1 VSRSPFEILGVS
13 HGADDETIRRAYLS
27 LVQQFPPDRVPEK
40 FRRIREAYD
49 LIRDSRKRLEY
60 ELFHLPA
67 LEELNA
73 FAHRLHPRRP
83 TLAQFRKMLAECM
96 KDVR

>member
-1 VSRSPFEILGVS
+1 MNRSPFEILGVAPE
-13 HGADDETIRRAYLS
+13 ADDEEIRRAYLQ
-27 LVQQFPPDRVPEK
+27 LVQKFPPDREPER

-49 LIRDSRKRLEY
+49 TLKDARSRMKY
-60 ELFHLPA
+60 KLFHLPE
-67 LEELNA
+67 LEDLKA
-73 FAHRLHPRRP
+73 FAYRLHPRRP